1 MRAWQQRALSERD
14 AVVYLD
20 ALVTSSRQNGTLA
33 KRHLYVA
40 LGINMQG
47 QKELLGLWRQATEG
61 AKAWLSLLTALKHRG
76 ERYPHC
82 LRGGFEGL

>member
-20 ALVTSSRQNGTLA
+20 TLVTSSRQNATLA

-47 QKELLGLWRQATEG
+47 QKELLGLWGQATEG
-61 AKAWLSLLTALKHRG
+61 ARSWQQICVALTVQLLKR
-76 ERYPHC
+76 
-82 LRGGFEGL
+82 